1 MRMQSPVEAS
11 SAFSFDKSGSF
22 GYSQPS
28 GHWGCPHQAAA
39 AAGSGSR
46 HACSLRLT
54 PDIAAERAHGS
65 GVPLW
70 PLPTDF
76 SSSGWL
82 EWKFKNG
89 IFKYIEQWYFV
100 TKIDLIYCEKKNVQL
115 IKKNFWNWRLEAK
128 NLQNVWDHNNNLFK
142 QWRFLT
148 SNRLEQFELVLEKNI
163 GILLPKL
170 FWPTVRKNCS
180 SDLKNF
186 ANSASNFKNFSR
198 SLHQFF
204 FHSRSEQFW

>member
-1 MRMQSPVEAS
+1 MEAADFGNRVPSAYMVGLWMRMQSPVEAS

-100 TKIDLIYCEKKNVQL
+100 TKIDLIYCENEVTKK
-115 IKKNFWNWRLEAK
+115 IFEI
-128 NLQNVWDHNNNLFK
+128 
-142 QWRFLT
+142 T
-148 SNRLEQFELVLEKNI
+148 TTIYSNGE
-163 GILLPKL
+163 
-170 FWPTVRKNCS
+170 
-180 SDLKNF
+180 
-186 ANSASNFKNFSR
+186 
-198 SLHQFF
+198 
-204 FHSRSEQFW
+204 RSEQFLVTKCFFNLFLEVSQI